1 MYALISTNRMDMK
14 ISTRFYKT
22 RNQAIDAMTED
33 IISMTDYKNLD
44 EIIEVANSGECG
56 FSDND
61 AWIESHKYDTV
72 IWKITKIP
80 DSI

>member
-1 MYALISTNRMDMK
+1 MYVLISTNRMDME

-33 IISMTDYKNLD
+33 ITSMTDYKNLD
-44 EIIEVANSGECG
+44 EIIEAAHSGECG
-56 FSDND
+56 LSDDD
-61 AWIESHKYDTV
+61 AWIESRQYNTV

-80 DSI
+80 DLI